1 MKHKLAGQ
9 RGISTPNP
17 GVITSPLL
25 APHPPWIHAEDQA
38 LQIGS
43 LVKSLQRAHKVG
55 TLVVMTTN
63 SNDTANNATNNT
75 ANAPVFPGPD
85 PYAPLKDLPTFELS
99 SPDIKDG
106 EKIADEFRAP
116 SNVSPQL
123 DWANLPEGTKSIA
136 VTCFDPDAPTASG
149 FWHWAVFNI
158 PATEKGLP
166 QGAGSE
172 DGSKLPEGAIQ
183 LVGDSGMRGHYG
195 ANPPAQHAPHRYMY
209 AVHAVDVEK
218 LDVPEDATPTVLGF
232 NLYFHSIARAII
244 TPWWENVGE

>member
-1 MKHKLAGQ
+1 
-9 RGISTPNP
+9 
-17 GVITSPLL
+17 
-25 APHPPWIHAEDQA
+25 
-38 LQIGS
+38 
-43 LVKSLQRAHKVG
+43 
-55 TLVVMTTN
+55 MTTN
-63 SNDTANNATNNT
+63 SNDTTNNAT
-75 ANAPVFPGPD
+75 NAPVFPGPD

-172 DGSKLPEGAIQ
+172 DSSQLPDGAIQ

>member
-1 MKHKLAGQ
+1 MKHKLAGH
-9 RGISTPNP
+9 RGIKAPNL

-25 APHPPWIHAEDQA
+25 APHPPWIRAENQA
-38 LQIGS
+38 LRIGS
-43 LVKSLQRAHKVG
+43 LAKSLQRAHKVG

-63 SNDTANNATNNT
+63 SNDTTNNATNNT

-172 DGSKLPEGAIQ
+172 DGSKLPDGAIQ